1 MLLAH
6 AHLRRCAY
14 FPPVPLNGLLEASLE
29 ATEDMSSDA
38 AADSSANQ
46 KTPAQLMQEQHDA
59 AAGHKV
65 TVEDVVDED
74 DIQHPPPAHTE
85 QTEQAAP
92 VPTNGVMSAKAAGKQ
107 KASEKLG
114 AIDTQDEEAFP
125 ALGPTPR
132 APAAPRS
139 GGWAH
144 AAAARAPAASGAA
157 SRPSSGIPTPS
168 STPGIRTPVGT
179 GAGSRNTVS
188 LPGRATD
195 QFEIENSELDKS
207 KNLRKILDDVFRKFN
222 VKVSTK
228 TTGLGKKTAFVA
240 DGPKTKVTDALM
252 YISKELTVEKISKLE
267 IPSSVTPQII
277 GKGGANIKKLESKF
291 GVKIHTDRN
300 NRKTAGPDDVGIDTV
315 EIKGHSAQVA
325 QVYDEIANQ
334 ARQLQPK
341 VDVPIREIP
350 PEFYPFIAGRHAA
363 QIRRLESD
371 HGLDVKIPQYHTWQA
386 QAPAKLEKENKPAR
400 FHPHGDSHII
410 VSGDQAATKQARAHL
425 ERIAEQLQAELFLEE
440 LQAQQFMHP
449 FIVGDRG
456 IDPLEFLE
464 KTGCIVVLPPGHH
477 ETEEVHI
484 IGPQARL
491 DEGRNYAEELMARK
505 AAQQVNLH
513 KQFSDAPFGPE
524 RHSRALAQYLQQ
536 RAIEREFTSAHNA
549 ELIFP
554 STVSASPEWIVIGD
568 DPRKA
573 MSARNELSK
582 ITQAFPTARLQLVE
596 IDPFFHPH
604 IAELHAQKLQKDL
617 GVHLLVP
624 ADGEESVVLVYEGPS
639 SESPF
644 QIPRTKPTKQ
654 ELSEFEKALKAAEEM
669 LRGSI
674 PHQGIENDDIEVPR
688 KFHDKVR
695 KYVSQEQ
702 VQSPGGFPVSV
713 DFGGRRQQ
721 ATRGSPN
728 RVELRHPEKAAVDDL
743 KRKIQQFLVE
753 AEQDEK
759 ERGFVTTLNFPS
771 KFNKNLIGRNGA
783 HVNQLREKHD
793 VDIQV
798 SREGGDEIKIQGPQ
812 KKAEACKAEIQKL
825 LKAWE
830 NEVNYV
836 IKIESKYHGQLVG
849 RSGENLR
856 KILAQCGD
864 EVRIDF
870 PRASRGNLDDQ
881 SDVASD
887 AGARGPSQA
896 SDEIRIRGPKAKA
909 DGAREQLLS
918 LKQYYEDNSHTAVV
932 SVAQDQV
939 GSLIGRGGK
948 ELEKLRA
955 DTNAQIDIP
964 KSNGAKRIEI
974 TITGTKEAV
983 KQAKADIE
991 KRSKAFDAV
1000 VTKTIDVDSK
1010 HRNTIIGSGGSNI
1023 RDIVQKA
1030 GGSENSA
1037 DHVKFPARGETSN
1050 TITVKGSQDVV
1061 DKIIKQIEDLVNEKD
1076 NQVNET
1082 VDVPI
1087 KLHRNLIG
1095 AQGAN
1100 RKELEA
1106 KFGVGMNVPRQNSNE
1121 TGVKLTGPPENV
1133 QKAKEHLLAMTETQ
1147 KGETVNVPRKFHH
1160 VVAQNGATFGE
1171 FTRMGVRVDHAGQK
1185 PPPRPKAGASKSNGD
1200 LPLITDQADGTSA
1213 HSWEIVSLTS
1223 DEEGEIVWNLLTT
1236 RDAKEGAVDKAKA
1249 RIEELLQQAEQPR
1262 FAGFLTLPDPSL
1274 HKRIIGSAGK
1284 TINGMRNATSCDI
1297 QVPRPNDKT
1306 DAITITGSEEGV
1318 LQAKDMILDIIEG
1331 GNGNGY

>member
-1 MLLAH
+1 
-6 AHLRRCAY
+6 
-14 FPPVPLNGLLEASLE
+14 
-29 ATEDMSSDA
+29 MSSTVVPDA
-38 AADSSANQ
+38 AADGNANLA
-46 KTPAQLMQEQHDA
+46 KTPAQLMREQHEA
-59 AAGHKV
+59 AATHHV
-65 TVEDVVDED
+65 TVEDTVDED
-74 DIQHPPPAHTE
+74 DIQHPPPSVPTE
-85 QTEQAAP
+85 KPEEAAP
-92 VPTNGVMSAKAAGKQ
+92 AATNGTMSAKAAGKQ

-114 AIDTQDEEAFP
+114 AFNTQDDEAFP
-125 ALGPTPR
+125 ALGPAPR
-132 APAAPRS
+132 APPAPRT
-139 GGWAH
+139 GGWAN
-144 AAAARAPAASGAA
+144 AAAAKAPGVSAAT
-157 SRPSSGIPTPS
+157 SRPSSGMPTPS
-168 STPGIRTPVGT
+168 STPGIRTPTGA
-179 GAGSRNTVS
+179 GAGSRPAVS

-195 QFEIENSELDKS
+195 QFEIENTELDKS

-222 VKVSTK
+222 VKVTTK

-252 YISKELTVEKISKLE
+252 HISQSLTVEKVSTLE
-267 IPSSVTPQII
+267 IPSTVTAQII

-291 GVKIHTDRN
+291 GVKIHTDRS
-300 NRKTAGPDDVGIDTV
+300 NRKTSGADDAGTDIV

-341 VDVPIREIP
+341 VDVPVRGIP
-350 PEFYPFIAGRHAA
+350 PEFYPFIAGRHAEKIRNLEA
-363 QIRRLESD
+363 QQ
-371 HGLDVKIPQYHTWQA
+371 GLNINIPAYHTWQS
-386 QAPAKLEKENKPAR
+386 QAPAKVEKDNGPAR
-400 FHPHGDSHII
+400 FHPHGDSHITI
-410 VSGDQAATKQARAHL
+410 SGDQAAAKSAGQQF
-425 ERIAEQLQAELFLEE
+425 ERLAEQLQTELFLEE
-440 LQAQQFMHP
+440 LQAQQFMRP

-464 KTGCIVVLPPGHH
+464 KTGCVVVLPPGHH

-484 IGPQARL
+484 IGPQSRL
-491 DEGRNYAEELMARK
+491 DEGRNLAEELMAQK

-513 KQFSDAPFGPE
+513 KQFSDAPLGPE
-524 RHSRALAQYLQQ
+524 RHSRALAQYLQR
-536 RAIEREFTSAHNA
+536 RAIEREFNTAHNA

-554 STVSASPEWIVIGD
+554 SSVSAAPEWIVIGD

-582 ITQAFPTARLQLVE
+582 ITQAFPTPRLQLVE

-604 IAELHAQKLQKDL
+604 LEQLHAQKLQNDL
-617 GVHLLVP
+617 GVYLIVP
-624 ADGEESVVLVYEGPS
+624 DDGEESVVLVYEGPH

-644 QIPRTKPTKQ
+644 QIPRTKPSKQ
-654 ELSEFEKALKAAEEM
+654 ELSEFEKALKAAEEL
-669 LRGSI
+669 LRSSI
-674 PHQGIENDDIEVPR
+674 PHQGIENDNVEVPR

-695 KYVSQEQ
+695 RYVNQEQ
-702 VQSPGGFPVSV
+702 VQSPGAFPVQI

-721 ATRGSPN
+721 AARGSPN
-728 RVELRHPEKAAVDDL
+728 FVELRHPERAAVDEL

-759 ERGFVTTLNFPS
+759 ERGYVTTLQFPA
-771 KFNKNLIGRNGA
+771 KYNKNLIGRNGA

-836 IKIESKYHGQLVG
+836 IKIDSKFHGQLVG

-856 KILAQCGD
+856 KILAQSD
-864 EVRIDF
+864 NEVRIDF
-870 PRASRGNLDDQ
+870 PRASRGGVEDS
-881 SDVASD
+881 SDIVSE
-887 AGARGPSQA
+887 AGARVTQP

-909 DGAREQLLS
+909 DAAREQLLA
-918 LKQYYEDNSHTAVV
+918 LKQYYEDNSHTATV

-939 GSLIGRGGK
+939 GSLIGRGGQ

-974 TITGTKEAV
+974 TIRGSKDAV
-983 KQAKADIE
+983 KQAKSEIE
-991 KRSKAFDAV
+991 KRSKAYDAV

-1010 HRNTIIGSGGSNI
+1010 HRNAIIGAGGSNI
-1023 RDIVQKA
+1023 RDIVKKA

-1037 DHVKFPARGETSN
+1037 DHVKFPARGEDSN
-1050 TITVKGSQDVV
+1050 TITIKGTQDVV
-1061 DKIIKQIEDLVNEKD
+1061 DKIITSIKGLVSEKE
-1076 NQVNET
+1076 NQVNDS
-1082 VDVPI
+1082 VDVPV

-1100 RKELEA
+1100 RKEFEA
-1106 KFGVGMNVPRQNSNE
+1106 KFGVSMNVPRQNSGE
-1121 TGVKLTGPPENV
+1121 TAVKLAGPPENV
-1133 QKAKEHLLAMTETQ
+1133 QKAKDHLLAMTDAQ
-1147 KGETVNVPRKFHH
+1147 KGETVTVPRKFHH
-1160 VVAQNGATFGE
+1160 AVAQNGATFGE
-1171 FTRMGVRVDHAGQK
+1171 FTRMGVRIDHAGQK
-1185 PPPRPKAGASKSNGD
+1185 PPSRPKAGASKSNGD
-1200 LPLITDQADGTSA
+1200 LPLITDQAGGKMA
-1213 HSWEIVSLTS
+1213 HSWEVVPLTS
-1223 DEEGEIVWNLLTT
+1223 DEDGEIAWNIVTT

-1249 RIEELLQQAEQPR
+1249 RILELLEQAEEPR
-1262 FAGFLTLPDPSL
+1262 FTGYLTLPDPAL
-1274 HKRIIGSAGK
+1274 HKRIIGSGGK
-1284 TINGMRNATSCDI
+1284 TINGMRNATACDI

-1306 DAITITGSEEGV
+1306 DAITITGSEDGV
-1318 LQAKDMILDIIEG
+1318 LKAKDMILEVIEG
-1331 GNGNGY
+1331 GNGN